1 MKVQVDRELCE
12 ANAICMRHC
21 EEIFR
26 VEEDDTLT
34 LLMEQVP
41 ARLETAVKE
50 AADRCPRQAL
60 TLTN

>member
-34 LLMEQVP
+34 LLMEHVP
-41 ARLETAVKE
+41 ARLEPAVKE